1 VGRGQYAGPPPAEA
15 GTALQREQRVLARI
29 VAASRT
35 LHTDYCFSHE
45 SAALL
50 HGLGVYRL
58 AEEVHVSQ
66 AWKPKVR
73 RERGTTLR
81 RHPIDV
87 PARDRTTTATGLPVT
102 TLERTMVDCARWLPG
117 ERGLVVADS
126 GLRAGADRRVAASV
140 LAEAAGRPGV
150 RQARRILELADA
162 RSESVGESRLRW
174 TLHSAGVEVPS
185 LAVAVETW
193 RGTVWVDAGWPDLK
207 VGIEFDGAVK
217 YSGGEY
223 GDPRERLLTEKRRHD
238 ALTEAGWTILRVTWD
253 DLSDPGR
260 LVARIVGALAEA
272 AHRRLAR

>member
-1 VGRGQYAGPPPAEA
+1 M
-15 GTALQREQRVLARI
+15 LARI

-73 RERGTTLR
+73 RGRGTPLR

-87 PARDRTTTATGLPVT
+87 PAWDRTTTATGLPVT
-102 TLERTMVDCARWLPG
+102 TLERTMIDCARWLPG

-174 TLHSAGVEVPS
+174 ILHAAGVEVPS

-193 RGTVWVDAGWPDLK
+193 RGTVWVDAGWPDVQ

-260 LVARIVGALAEA
+260 LVARIARALAEA

>member
-1 VGRGQYAGPPPAEA
+1 M
-15 GTALQREQRVLARI
+15 QREQRVLARI

-81 RHPIDV
+81 RH
-87 PARDRTTTATGLPVT
+87 PVT

-223 GDPRERLLTEKRRHD
+223 GDPRERLLAEKRRHD
-238 ALTEAGWTILRVTWD
+238 ALTEAGWAVLRVTWEE
-253 DLSDPGR
+253 LADPDR
-260 LVARIVGALAEA
+260 LIARIRRALAEA
-272 AHRRLAR
+272 ARRRLAR